1 MNAQS
6 NIDIPESKEDFD
18 KLDFG
23 TQCAV
28 AGLQL
33 GRTKVFLRR
42 EAFDRIES
50 LRAILYG
57 KSACIIQA
65 QIRGRVQRIRYFRLK
80 VATAKTQAAI
90 RYFLANLG
98 IIRQRKREA
107 REKWASSTIQL
118 AYRRYRFRTLGADK
132 RDEMLYS
139 ATIIQA
145 FARSFLVRLHLD
157 DIMPDEGTK
166 HVQSKEEKRQELPAQ
181 TVHVIQSGPSMLE
194 ISLMLAKK
202 TEMFQLLAEGKWD
215 AAIALMDQ
223 YKQLAEQSEDETG
236 RLPLHI
242 VAEHNL
248 HSVFD
253 QVYKHFA
260 EAANAFDG
268 QGRLPIHVAA
278 EHDALVPLRYLLS
291 KNPEGADTMMLRPA
305 GRIGGGIPLHVA
317 CRVNASSSV
326 ITALLSSNFNST
338 KKSDANG
345 DLPVHLLLRN
355 GDQVSGAVAQALL
368 DIYPT
373 AATRADM
380 YGDLPL
386 SVALKHKCKPE
397 VVKVLLMHNPDAAK
411 VQNGRDGHSPLFLA
425 FQNHA
430 NDKTILGLM
439 NHAPDVSALLT
450 LYQVFQS
457 VAHQDYPSDLSHL
470 FIYRIA
476 YCGCRQEIWNASN

>member
-6 NIDIPESKEDFD
+6 NIDIPETKENFN
-18 KLDFG
+18 KLDFS
-23 TQCAV
+23 TRCAV

-50 LRAILYG
+50 LRAILFG
-57 KSACIIQA
+57 NSACVIQA
-65 QIRGRVQRIRYFRLK
+65 QIRGRVQRIKYFRLK
-80 VATAKTQAAI
+80 TATAKSQAAI
-90 RYFLANLG
+90 RYFLANLTQ
-98 IIRQRKREA
+98 IRQRQKEA

-118 AYRRYRFRTLGADK
+118 AYRRYHFRSLGAER

-139 ATIIQA
+139 AVVMQSL
-145 FARSFLVRLHLD
+145 ARSFLVRLHLD
-157 DIMPDEGTK
+157 DIMQDEAAPALDLK
-166 HVQSKEEKRQELPAQ
+166 KRVQQENTPAQ
-181 TVHVIQSGPSMLE
+181 IIKVIQSGPSMLE
-194 ISLMLAKK
+194 ISIMMAKRA
-202 TEMFQLLAEGKWD
+202 ELFQLLADGKWD
-215 AAIALMDQ
+215 AAISLMDQ
-223 YKQLAEQSEDETG
+223 HKQLAEQREDETD

-242 VAEHNL
+242 VAGHNL
-248 HSVFD
+248 HHVFD
-253 QVYKHFA
+253 QVYSHYP
-260 EAANAFDG
+260 EAANIFDG

-278 EHDALVPLRYLLS
+278 EEDALVPLRYLLT
-291 KNPEGADTMMLRPA
+291 KHPEGADTMMIRPV
-305 GRIGGGIPLHVA
+305 GRVGGGIPLHIA
-317 CRVNASSSV
+317 CRTNASSSV

-386 SVALKHKCKPE
+386 SVALKYKCKPE
-397 VVKVLLMHNPDAAK
+397 VVKVLLMHNPEAAK

-430 NDKTILGLM
+430 SDKTILSLM
-439 NHAPDVSALLT
+439 NHAPDVS
-450 LYQVFQS
+450 V
-457 VAHQDYPSDLSHL
+457 
-470 FIYRIA
+470 
-476 YCGCRQEIWNASN
+476 

>member
-6 NIDIPESKEDFD
+6 NIDIPETKEDFNN
-18 KLDFG
+18 LDFG

-65 QIRGRVQRIRYFRLK
+65 QIRGRVQRLRYFRLK

-98 IIRQRKREA
+98 LIRQRKKEA

-118 AYRRYRFRTLGADK
+118 AYRRYYFRTLGAEK

-139 ATIIQA
+139 AVIIQSL
-145 FARSFLVRLHLD
+145 ARSFLVRLHLD
-157 DIMPDEGTK
+157 DIMPIEGAK
-166 HVQSKEEKRQELPAQ
+166 SGVSKEKEAKDEPKQI
-181 TVHVIQSGPSMLE
+181 VHVIQSGPSALE
-194 ISLMLAKK
+194 ISLMLAKRI
-202 TEMFQLLAEGKWD
+202 EMFKLLECEKWD
-215 AAIALMDQ
+215 AAISLMDQ
-223 YKQLAEQSEDETG
+223 HKQLAEQTEDETG

-253 QVYKHFA
+253 QVYTHFPG
-260 EAANAFDG
+260 AANVFDS

-278 EHDALVPLRYLLS
+278 EKDVLVPLRYLLS
-291 KNPEGADTMMLRPA
+291 KNPEGADTMMLRPS
-305 GRIGGGIPLHVA
+305 GRMGGGIPLHIA
-317 CRVNASSSV
+317 CRTNASSSV

-338 KKSDANG
+338 KKSDQNG

-386 SVALKHKCKPE
+386 SVALKHRCKPE
-397 VVKVLLMHNPDAAK
+397 VVKVRPKH
-411 VQNGRDGHSPLFLA
+411 G
-425 FQNHA
+425 
-430 NDKTILGLM
+430 
-439 NHAPDVSALLT
+439 
-450 LYQVFQS
+450 
-457 VAHQDYPSDLSHL
+457 
-470 FIYRIA
+470 
-476 YCGCRQEIWNASN
+476 

>member
-6 NIDIPESKEDFD
+6 NIDIPETKEDFNE
-18 KLDFG
+18 LDFG

-57 KSACIIQA
+57 KSACVIQA
-65 QIRGRVQRIRYFRLK
+65 QIRGRVQRKHYFRLK
-80 VATAKTQAAI
+80 IATAKTQAAI
-90 RYFLANLG
+90 RYFLANLTA
-98 IIRQRKREA
+98 IRQRKKEA
-107 REKWASSTIQL
+107 SEKWASSMIQL
-118 AYRRYRFRTLGADK
+118 SYRRYRFRTLGAEK

-139 ATIIQA
+139 SIIIQA
-145 FARSFLVRLHLD
+145 LARSFLVRLHLD
-157 DIMPDEGTK
+157 DIMPDEIK
-166 HVQSKEEKRQELPAQ
+166 HDPSKEDKEKEAPTQI
-181 TVHVIQSGPSMLE
+181 VHVVHSGPNMLE
-194 ISLMLAKK
+194 ISLLMAKK
-202 TEMFQLLAEGKWD
+202 AEMFHLLAEGKWD
-215 AAIALMDQ
+215 AAISLMDQ
-223 YKQLAEQSEDETG
+223 YNQLAEQKEDETG

-253 QVYKHFA
+253 HVYMYFP
-260 EAANAFDG
+260 EAANIFDL

-278 EHDALVPLRYLLS
+278 EHDALVPVRYLLCN
-291 KNPEGADTMMLRPA
+291 NPEGADTMMLRPA
-305 GRIGGGIPLHVA
+305 GRIGGGIPLHIA
-317 CRVNASSSV
+317 CRMNASSSI
-326 ITALLSSNFNST
+326 ITALLSSNFNSA

-411 VQNGRDGHSPLFLA
+411 VQNGRDGHSPLFIA

-430 NDKTILGLM
+430 NDQTILGLM
-439 NHAPDVSALLT
+439 NHAPDVS
-450 LYQVFQS
+450 
-457 VAHQDYPSDLSHL
+457 
-470 FIYRIA
+470 
-476 YCGCRQEIWNASN
+476 C

>member
-6 NIDIPESKEDFD
+6 NIDIPETKEDFD
-18 KLDFG
+18 SLDFG

-57 KSACIIQA
+57 KSACVIQA

-80 VATAKTQAAI
+80 TATVKTQAAI
-90 RYFLANLG
+90 RYFLANLEL
-98 IIRQRKREA
+98 IRARKKEYGER
-107 REKWASSTIQL
+107 RASTTIQL
-118 AYRRYRFRTLGADK
+118 AYRRYRFRNLGAEK
-132 RDEMLYS
+132 REEMLYA
-139 ATIIQA
+139 ATLVQA
-145 FARSFLVRLHLD
+145 LARSFLVRLHLE
-157 DIMPDEGTK
+157 DIMPDDTK
-166 HVQSKEEKRQELPAQ
+166 TKLSTEPKHEAVPAQ
-181 TVHVIQSGPSMLE
+181 VVHVIQSGPSMLE

-202 TEMFQLLAEGKWD
+202 AEMFQLLSDGKWE
-215 AAIALMDQ
+215 AALSLMGQ
-223 YKQLAEQSEDETG
+223 HKQLAEQIEDETG
-236 RLPLHI
+236 RLPLHV

-248 HSVFD
+248 HSLFD
-253 QVYKHFA
+253 QVYKHFPD
-260 EAANAFDG
+260 AANAFDK

-278 EHDALVPLRYLLS
+278 ENDALVPLRYLLS

-305 GRIGGGIPLHVA
+305 GRLGGGIPLHSA
-317 CRVNASSSV
+317 CRINASSSV

-345 DLPVHLLLRN
+345 DLPIHLLLRN
-355 GDQVSGAVAQALL
+355 GDHVSGAVAQALL

-439 NHAPDVSALLT
+439 NHAPDVS
-450 LYQVFQS
+450 
-457 VAHQDYPSDLSHL
+457 
-470 FIYRIA
+470 IA
-476 YCGCRQEIWNASN
+476 AV